1 MRKSSVILA
10 VVLMSVIAL
19 VMAACQP
26 VTVPEAQQEVEE
38 AESALCASI
47 QAYHDSVAALEAV
60 TPETTVEELKELE
73 QASDE
78 AFAAMIE
85 AAAEVQEAEVQLV
98 ESAVDELKVTLASI
112 PSDATLGE
120 VSPTIQASAA
130 AVREAVDQLDQ
141 VACIEPGGN

>member
-1 MRKSSVILA
+1 MRKSFLILTVL
-10 VVLMSVIAL
+10 VVLGLTTVL
-19 VMAACQP
+19 AACQP

-60 TPETTVEELKELE
+60 TPETTVDEVKELE

-78 AFAAMIE
+78 AYAAMIE
-85 AAAEVQEAEVQLV
+85 AAADLQAAELQVV
-98 ESAVDELKVTLASI
+98 ESAVDELKNTLTNV
-112 PSDATLGE
+112 PGEATLGE
-120 VSPTIQASAA
+120 VSAGIQASAA

-141 VACIEPGGN
+141 VACVEAGGN